1 MSQSGMPTSALT
13 IAARVRTNT
22 HYAKVVTAQPG
33 YLGAV
38 ALRDKAQAM
47 QRSIL
52 FPQVVWPQAP
62 TDIDAD
68 LDEYLTAYRAAWA
81 EEQTRTRDS
90 DALDAVIGACER
102 TMGTAIGN
110 PDSLLSGLA
119 DDLYE
124 LMEQVQAVVARL
136 NGAATPLEAIDADS
150 VQAWRELTPL
160 RTTYDSIR
168 HAQELV
174 LLDAPVMNHR
184 SPHIDDPLAD
194 DTRLANLD
202 TILPGWHDA
211 DTRYSMQGAPSD
223 RRPWPSDPVEQLVW
237 MVTSDAEVWLPTGA
251 ELAAVHAE
259 RRERLNPTP
268 TPDEAEPKPPRPKQ
282 QPRRVIQLGAF

>member
-1 MSQSGMPTSALT
+1 MTQSARPTSAGT
-13 IAARVRTNT
+13 VAARVATNT
-22 HYAKVVTAQPG
+22 HYAKAITAQPE

-38 ALRDKAQAM
+38 ALREKAQAM
-47 QRSIL
+47 KRSIL

-68 LDEYLTAYRAAWA
+68 LDAYLTAYRAAWV

-102 TMGTAIGN
+102 TMGSAIN
-110 PDSLLSGLA
+110 DPDSLLARLA

-136 NGAATPLEAIDADS
+136 NGASTPLEAIDADS

-160 RTTYDSIR
+160 RATYDSIR
-168 HAQELV
+168 KAQELV

-194 DTRLANLD
+194 DSLIANLD
-202 TILPGWHDA
+202 TILPGWRDP

-223 RRPWPSDPVEQLVW
+223 RRPWPIDALEQLVW
-237 MVTSDAEVWLPTGA
+237 LAQSDAEVWLPTA
-251 ELAAVHAE
+251 PELAALHAE
-259 RRERLNPTP
+259 RHDRANPM
-268 TPDEAEPKPPRPKQ
+268 PDKAEPKPPRPKQ
-282 QPRRVIQLGAF
+282 QQHKRVIQLGAF